1 MESSAKE
8 LWYIRSAH
16 LDIFPDWFLRLA
28 IRAGLRASLIAAQAE
43 SIGKEEARR
52 QALIAKLKTSPIAIE
67 TDKPNVQ
74 HYEVPSEFFRLV
86 LGKWLKY
93 SCCYWPDGVQT
104 LDEAEEAMLRL
115 TCQRAEIQDGMRVL
129 DLGCGWGAFSLWAAR
144 AYPNA
149 RITAVSNSRTQKEF
163 IDARCREL
171 GIHNIETIM
180 MDVASLDLAGPF
192 DRVVSIEMFEHMKN
206 YQTLLK
212 RIAALLADG
221 GKLFVHIFSNT
232 QRAHEF
238 DASDPKSWMARTFF
252 TGGLMPSDDLL
263 LHFQRDLIL
272 KDHWRVSGL
281 HYTRTLNAWFRRMR
295 RQKKAILPIL
305 AETYGEANQT
315 RWWVNWKLFFLGCA
329 ETWRLRGSREYIVSH
344 YLFSKRA

>member
-1 MESSAKE
+1 ME
-8 LWYIRSAH
+8 LWYIRLAH
-16 LDIFPDWFLRLA
+16 LNIFPDWFLRLA
-28 IRAGLRASLIAAQAE
+28 IRAGLRASLLASQAVSFE
-43 SIGKEEARR
+43 KEEARR

-74 HYEVPSEFFRLV
+74 HYEVPSDFFRLV

-93 SCCYWPDGVQT
+93 SCCYWPEGVRT

-115 TCQRAEIQDGMRVL
+115 TCQCASIQDGMRVL

-149 RITAVSNSRTQKEF
+149 RITAVSNSRTQKEH
-163 IDARCREL
+163 IDSRCQEL
-171 GIHNIETIM
+171 GICNIETITA
-180 MDVASLDLAGPF
+180 DVSNIDMAGPF

-206 YQTLLK
+206 YEVLLE
-212 RIAALLADG
+212 RISALLADD

-252 TGGLMPSDDLL
+252 TAGLMPSDDLL
-263 LHFQRDLIL
+263 PHFQRDLIL
-272 KDHWRVSGL
+272 EDHWRVGGL

-305 AETYGEANQT
+305 AATYGEKNKT

-329 ETWRLRGSREYIVSH
+329 ETWRLRAGKEYIVSH